1 MNRVQTQVE
10 ELAENRVR
18 LTVQVPSHDVHHAVE
33 HAADDLAQSVKVPGF
48 RKGKVP
54 RQVLLQRVGRE
65 RLMTEAV
72 ESHIGGWFWNA
83 AARTRVRP
91 VEQPE
96 YDFEL
101 PATADEDWEFTAT
114 VAVQAKPEL
123 ADWKELEVGVAEVE
137 VPEDLVQH
145 ELDALRSTVAE
156 LVPVEGRPVAPDD
169 TVVVDLVAE
178 DETRR
183 DYVVELGRGAVV
195 EEIEQGLVG
204 LSAGETK
211 EISFELADGSTQSLA
226 ATVKEI
232 KEKVLPPLDDDLAR
246 AASEFETFAELRDD
260 VESRLREQIEEEV
273 ETRFRADVAD
283 ALVAAS
289 KVEAAGPLVESRT
302 RELLR
307 GVARQVEARGVS
319 LDTFLAMTG
328 QQPEELV
335 ARLHDEAQRS
345 VSRELVLEAV
355 AEQLGLDV
363 PDSEVEEL
371 VREQADAIGD
381 DADEMLV
388 ALRENGRFESLRDDL
403 RLRQALDRV
412 AAEVKRIPLAQAE
425 AREAIWTPD
434 KENPPTETKLWTP
447 TSRPPISSTPKGP
460 LMNPPSSLII
470 PSVIEQTSRGERF
483 FDIYSRLLNERIIFL
498 GTPIDDNV
506 ANLVV
511 AQMIHLESEDPDKDI
526 NIYINSPGGSV
537 YAGLAIYDTIQFIK
551 PDVATTCVGIA
562 MSMGALLLASG
573 TQGKRTA
580 LPNAKILIHQVS
592 GGFQGQ
598 GTDIEIQARET
609 INLKRRL
616 EEIIALH
623 TNQPIEK
630 VSKDMERD
638 YYMAADEAE
647 QYGIVDQVIAHR

>member
-1 MNRVQTQVE
+1 LNEPVHTQVE

-33 HAADDLAQSVKVPGF
+33 HAADDLAASVKVPGF

-91 VEQPE
+91 VEQPQ

-101 PATADEDWEFTAT
+101 PASDDQDWEFTAT

-123 ADWKELEVGVAEVE
+123 PDWKELEVGIAEVE
-137 VPEDLVQH
+137 VPEELVQH

-156 LVPVEGRPVAPDD
+156 LVPVESRPVAPDD

-183 DYVVELGRGAVV
+183 DYVVELGRAAVV
-195 EEIEQGLVG
+195 EEIEHGLVG
-204 LSAGETK
+204 MSAGETK
-211 EISFELADGSTQSLA
+211 EISFELADGSTQSLS

-246 AASEFETFAELRDD
+246 SASEFETLAELRAD
-260 VESRLREQIEEEV
+260 VESRLREQIEDEV
-273 ETRFRADVAD
+273 ETQFRANAAD

-307 GVARQVEARGVS
+307 GFARQVEARGVS
-319 LDTFLAMTG
+319 LETFLAMTG
-328 QQPEELV
+328 QPPEELV
-335 ARLHDEAQRS
+335 ARLQEEAQRS
-345 VSRELVLEAV
+345 VARELVLEAA
-355 AEQLGLDV
+355 AEQLALEV

-371 VREQADAIGD
+371 VREQSEALGD
-381 DADEMLV
+381 DTEEMLV
-388 ALRENGRFESLRDDL
+388 ALRESGRFEALREDL

-425 AREAIWTPD
+425 ARDAIWTPD

-447 TSRPPISSTPKGP
+447 DQPQR
-460 LMNPPSSLII
+460 
-470 PSVIEQTSRGERF
+470 
-483 FDIYSRLLNERIIFL
+483 
-498 GTPIDDNV
+498 
-506 ANLVV
+506 
-511 AQMIHLESEDPDKDI
+511 SE
-526 NIYINSPGGSV
+526 
-537 YAGLAIYDTIQFIK
+537 
-551 PDVATTCVGIA
+551 
-562 MSMGALLLASG
+562 GARS
-573 TQGKRTA
+573 
-580 LPNAKILIHQVS
+580 
-592 GGFQGQ
+592 
-598 GTDIEIQARET
+598 
-609 INLKRRL
+609 
-616 EEIIALH
+616 
-623 TNQPIEK
+623 
-630 VSKDMERD
+630 
-638 YYMAADEAE
+638 
-647 QYGIVDQVIAHR
+647 